1 MSRANYFTNK
11 AFNETVVKFEIDT
24 QTKIYPETFI
34 ILDIVSARKPHY
46 SYIRSEL
53 FKNII
58 PNLNLEIK
66 TGIHFIYN
74 EQNEAKYFRGNLY
87 DFKNLNI
94 KDDSYLNN
102 SNFPKIAQKLESILN
117 TIDKEKYINIL
128 TIVNYGT
135 NDTKINKNENNSLFE
150 KMKNKFKNVDS
161 QILFLGSES
170 SFNSD
175 YLSFTQ
181 YSKGYSKKFIF
192 SLPIFAKLYDNKTN
206 YKDLSVIKN
215 LIKNKDIKV
224 MNFIKFYLEKNALKE
239 EEKNVEKM
247 HKNWAKEF
255 LKKPYDIIDDYI
267 NNFDNHYQIAFKTF
281 IKNNE
286 KDIEKIE
293 KLEEECRYNCYWL
306 YRFLNFKFYQA
317 YFYNGKEQYK
327 KRLNFFNFDSYTK
340 IIKFKETEVVGQIPN
355 YKDILFSNTDLNTL
369 IDNFYSGKEKIDAFG
384 TCNFLDFVRNILNSK
399 FYEPGAEFDVIN
411 DINLWIKK
419 LFNISYDDYKKGVC
433 SEKIQSVR
441 TKINNCI
448 EEKIKLR
455 KGLVLELERDL
466 KYATKQRD
474 DYYDEFTKNKCNK
487 DLYEKYYEKYNEKNE
502 KINKYNILIENN
514 KDIIEFYKKFDLDKF
529 LNKIEEYKTC
539 YLEFKNK
546 QENLYRTKYNK
557 FFSNINKLQNII
569 DNNEINFFT
578 YDKNYTFKEKFKYI
592 GSSDNYKHFNFS
604 RFPYSQITKCSLIEL
619 IMFNV
624 LYEVKTKK
632 PINQFQFK
640 YDFGIDFDV
649 CLNALDEI
657 GKYSNEMIKQKDGRF
672 IIMEKL
678 QSNDIFDLNLLY
690 NKIPK
695 FFHPYSDVQYEN
707 FKKELLIKSDK
718 YSKEIKVI
726 IFLSIVYNMNKGFL
740 SKYIKESTVEPIE
753 KLFYIISYNHLNEY
767 SSNQRPFNLVYK
779 NVIDNNYTIIYVF
792 YQYLKLV
799 YNNINIII
807 NNKNLITFD
816 DFINREEPIFP
827 HGFKFSA
834 YNEKNEKVV
843 ISVDE
848 FGIYKKIYNNDY
860 TKYNGKAKERFILQK
875 KEIYVEKEI
884 SHEKLKLTEGS
895 SEEEYT
901 VVRYNFRDVIKNYKY
916 EIIQTF
922 LDYGKFY
929 DIIYKNNIDY
939 INKMSKENKE
949 DKKLNLSLKN
959 INEINSIFNIN
970 ITTDDVIQ
978 VLFKD
983 QKLYN
988 NYHKRYSL
996 VKEMLDKDDN
1006 CEERKEYKSLIK
1018 DIKENYKK
1026 NKNLSYQEI
1035 IQKIKDK
1042 RYFGLFHCE
1051 CESYWKN
1058 DNYFSFRPPQFS
1070 LNAFSSLLHHALEIG
1085 KKEKEEFEL
1094 NKFTLHDQFTLN
1106 VDGRGRR
1113 INEAESKWHKSLKI
1127 REDLFRELHLEHLEN
1142 RIILIK
1148 TKNYDELENYGELEN
1163 ILDPCYHFLSD
1174 KNSIYDINYF
1184 ISRWIMAT
1192 SYLNYYRETYK
1203 RPSEKIDDYISF
1215 HNFSKFYE
1223 YTRYYY
1229 DEDVNEYRIYYGGK
1243 IDADLYLE
1251 TIDYECANEIKQKI
1265 ELLYNNLK
1273 RIIVSGWK
1281 IVSKNGRGFRIE
1293 PFGEKYQEI
1302 QLPIGEST
1310 LYVEGIYKS
1319 LNDAIGFLYNNS
1331 NNNMEINNKGN
1342 VTKDNLKKVYE
1353 DSFKMIMSRII
1364 NNSVFN
1370 KEEGKQ
1376 LNLDL
1381 IKYIDD
1387 LENKIEGFANKD
1399 SKKLSQLLR
1408 DLNNDEQLKSLNT
1421 KDITY
1426 ILNSKINQFQK
1437 EINLLIEEELK
1448 SKEKNTKPEFILLLD
1463 ISENL
1468 KNHYQNFVHKILYEV
1483 LIKLG
1488 FKEKDKINIY
1498 TFNQEGS
1505 TNISTSVKNLK
1516 KFKCECEG
1524 CIHFKETL
1532 KDCLEEI
1539 CDNNDQRYYL
1549 LSLFSGK
1556 ICDKDEIRSI
1566 AFKSIGLSSKIF
1578 IKSRVIRFITEKS
1591 NFENDEITYGL
1602 LQQISTGDLIVYE
1615 PIAINYNDSD
1625 DTQIQKIADAFGK

>member
-1 MSRANYFTNK
+1 M
-11 AFNETVVKFEIDT
+11 
-24 QTKIYPETFI
+24 
-34 ILDIVSARKPHY
+34 
-46 SYIRSEL
+46 
-53 FKNII
+53 
-58 PNLNLEIK
+58 
-66 TGIHFIYN
+66 
-74 EQNEAKYFRGNLY
+74 
-87 DFKNLNI
+87 
-94 KDDSYLNN
+94 
-102 SNFPKIAQKLESILN
+102 
-117 TIDKEKYINIL
+117 
-128 TIVNYGT
+128 
-135 NDTKINKNENNSLFE
+135 
-150 KMKNKFKNVDS
+150 
-161 QILFLGSES
+161 
-170 SFNSD
+170 
-175 YLSFTQ
+175 
-181 YSKGYSKKFIF
+181 
-192 SLPIFAKLYDNKTN
+192 
-206 YKDLSVIKN
+206 
-215 LIKNKDIKV
+215 
-224 MNFIKFYLEKNALKE
+224 
-239 EEKNVEKM
+239 
-247 HKNWAKEF
+247 
-255 LKKPYDIIDDYI
+255 
-267 NNFDNHYQIAFKTF
+267 
-281 IKNNE
+281 
-286 KDIEKIE
+286 
-293 KLEEECRYNCYWL
+293 
-306 YRFLNFKFYQA
+306 
-317 YFYNGKEQYK
+317 
-327 KRLNFFNFDSYTK
+327 
-340 IIKFKETEVVGQIPN
+340 
-355 YKDILFSNTDLNTL
+355 
-369 IDNFYSGKEKIDAFG
+369 
-384 TCNFLDFVRNILNSK
+384 DFVRNILNSK
-399 FYEPGAEFDVIN
+399 FWKPGVEFDVIN

-455 KGLVLELERDL
+455 KGLVLKLERDL
-466 KYATKQRD
+466 KYETKERD
-474 DYYDEFTKNKCNK
+474 EYYDGFTKNKCSK
-487 DLYEKYYEKYNEKNE
+487 DLYEKYYEKYNKKNE
-502 KINKYNILIENN
+502 IINDINIFIENN

-546 QENLYRTKYNK
+546 QENLYRIKYNK

-569 DNNEINFFT
+569 YNNEINFFT

-592 GSSDNYKHFNFS
+592 GSSDILYFIFYKDFNFS
-604 RFPYSQITKCSLIEL
+604 RFPYSQITKCSLIEH

-678 QSNDIFDLNLLY
+678 QSNDIFDCHILY

-695 FFHPYSDVQYEN
+695 FFHSCSDVQYEN

-792 YQYLKLV
+792 YQYLKFM

-807 NNKNLITFD
+807 NNKILITFD
-816 DFINREEPIFP
+816 DYINREEPIFP

-834 YNEKNEKVV
+834 YNEKNEEVD
-843 ISVDE
+843 ILVDE
-848 FGIYKKIYNNDY
+848 FGICKNIYNNDY

-884 SHEKLKLTEGS
+884 SHEKLILP
-895 SEEEYT
+895 EESYKQEHT

-916 EIIQTF
+916 EIIQS
-922 LDYGKFY
+922 LNDGKFY

-970 ITTDDVIQ
+970 ITIDDVIQ

-988 NYHKRYSL
+988 NYYKREEL

-1018 DIKENYKK
+1018 DIEENYKK

-1042 RYFGLFHCE
+1042 RYFGLFHYVY
-1051 CESYWKN
+1051 ESY
-1058 DNYFSFRPPQFS
+1058 NYFSFRPPKFS
-1070 LNAFSSLLHHALEIG
+1070 LKAFSSLLQDILKIV
-1085 KKEKEEFEL
+1085 EKEYEEFKLKEL
-1094 NKFTLHDQFTLN
+1094 NEDEKK
-1106 VDGRGRR
+1106 
-1113 INEAESKWHKSLKI
+1113 SKWDKIFKI
-1127 REDLFRELHLEHLEN
+1127 REYLYRELHLHLEN
-1142 RIILIK
+1142 TIFFHEKTLNK
-1148 TKNYDELENYGELEN
+1148 TKNYDELEN

-1192 SYLNYYRETYK
+1192 SYLNYYWETYK

-1293 PFGEKYQEI
+1293 SFGEKYQEI

-1625 DTQIQKIADAFGK
+1625 DTQIQKIADAFGE